1 MTLYKLKTFFQVKL
15 TIFFF
20 SFCSET
26 VSQLLDEN
34 WHYLS
39 KLTSLLQDVSH
50 EREQSITVCD
60 TVFFFS
66 SGDYCWKH
74 PNTRSTPDQLHALQV
89 LPRDTTQSVK
99 LFILSSVTNWASVCL
114 NLFLLQHPLS
124 CDPRCLRELLLTENK
139 ENKRGALFWYNEIYT
154 PLYRHLNTS
163 IKSVTSLTRYKS
175 TVSVSEWFRSQHA
188 FKSNVITTV
197 ILFSLCFPRTSPPMR
212 LQPERIFFGWLVN
225 MDTLLISC

>member
-114 NLFLLQHPLS
+114 NLFLFFYCNIL
-124 CDPRCLRELLLTENK
+124 CL
-139 ENKRGALFWYNEIYT
+139 
-154 PLYRHLNTS
+154 
-163 IKSVTSLTRYKS
+163 
-175 TVSVSEWFRSQHA
+175 
-188 FKSNVITTV
+188 V
-197 ILFSLCFPRTSPPMR
+197 ILAVYVSSFWLRTR
-212 LQPERIFFGWLVN
+212 RTKEEHFFGT
-225 MDTLLISC
+225 MRFTLLYIVI